1 MPYGPSTVHFN
12 HVWTACGS
20 YKTKTQVVQRFTY
33 SSLIPSFAHKFLAL
47 FSYFWINHSQQVLIV
62 PSLSSVCVVIEVLGH
77 NVGRCY
83 ILAFY
88 RKFKPA

>member
-1 MPYGPSTVHFN
+1 MPYGPSAVYFN
-12 HVWTACGS
+12 RVWTACGS
-20 YKTKTQVVQRFTY
+20 TKTRVVQRFTY

-62 PSLSSVCVVIEVLGH
+62 LSLSSVCVVIEVLGH